1 MDGVWRSGSAPVLGT
16 GGRRFDPAHPDHMKI
31 GVAPGVSHFLLLF
44 THSSRAGPE
53 MQNDWWK
60 RPFDLLVL
68 TAVHVALAPVW
79 MILWTVI
86 PLAIWLHDRG
96 PVFYTQERLGK
107 NGRAFKV
114 YKFRSMIPDA
124 ERHTGV
130 VWAEDDD
137 PRITPIGAFLRS
149 RALDELPQVIN
160 MWKGDISL
168 VGPRA
173 ERPELSEEFEAIY
186 PGFARRLKVRPGM
199 TGLAQIYGRYS
210 THPRNKL
217 RYDMIYIRRMSPW
230 LDVRLLASSVI
241 LTLRARWQ
249 SEQR

>member
-1 MDGVWRSGSAPVLGT
+1 
-16 GGRRFDPAHPDHMKI
+16 MK
-31 GVAPGVSHFLLLF
+31 V
-44 THSSRAGPE
+44 
-53 MQNDWWK
+53 NDWWK

-68 TAVHVALAPVW
+68 TAIHVALAPIW
-79 MILWTVI
+79 AILWTSI
-86 PLAIWLHDRG
+86 PVAIWLHDRG

-107 NGRAFKV
+107 NGRTFRV
-114 YKFRSMIPDA
+114 YKFRSMIPNA
-124 ERHTGV
+124 ERHTGA

-137 PRITPIGAFLRS
+137 PRITPIGAFLRG

-173 ERPELSEEFEAIY
+173 ERPELSEEFEASF
-186 PGFARRLKVRPGM
+186 PGFARRLMVRPGM

-217 RYDMIYIRRMSPW
+217 RYDIVYIRRMSPW
-230 LDVRLLASSVI
+230 LDVRLLVSSVL

-249 SEQR
+249 SDQR

>member
-1 MDGVWRSGSAPVLGT
+1 MQDCPESTNAPDSNSAGT
-16 GGRRFDPAHPDHMKI
+16 VQLKVPTA
-31 GVAPGVSHFLLLF
+31 
-44 THSSRAGPE
+44 RA
-53 MQNDWWK
+53 NDWWK

-68 TAVHVALAPVW
+68 TAVHVALLPLWAL
-79 MILWTVI
+79 LWTVI

-96 PVFYTQERLGK
+96 PIFYTQERLGK
-107 NGRAFKV
+107 NGRTFKV

-124 ERHTGV
+124 ERDTGA
-130 VWAEDDD
+130 VWATDDD

-160 MWKGDISL
+160 MWRGDISL

-173 ERPELSEEFEAIY
+173 ERPELSAEFEALY
-186 PGFARRLKVRPGM
+186 PGFSQRLMVRPGM

-210 THPRNKL
+210 THPRDKL
-217 RYDMIYIRRMSPW
+217 RYDMVYVRRMSPV
-230 LDVRLLASSVI
+230 LDVRLLVSSVL

-249 SEQR
+249 DEER

>member
-1 MDGVWRSGSAPVLGT
+1 MSPTLKV
-16 GGRRFDPAHPDHMKI
+16 
-31 GVAPGVSHFLLLF
+31 
-44 THSSRAGPE
+44 
-53 MQNDWWK
+53 NDWWK

-68 TAVHVALAPVW
+68 IAVHVALAPLWAV
-79 MILWTVI
+79 LWTMI

-107 NGRAFKV
+107 NGRTFRV

-124 ERHTGV
+124 ERHTGA
-130 VWAEDDD
+130 VWAEEDD

-173 ERPELSEEFEAIY
+173 ERPELSQEFEASY
-186 PGFARRLKVRPGM
+186 PGFAMRLMVRPGM

-217 RYDMIYIRRMSPW
+217 RYDMLYIRRMSPL
-230 LDVRLLASSVI
+230 LDIRLLVSSVI

>member
-1 MDGVWRSGSAPVLGT
+1 MQDTPESTDPSRSGLATSELNRPV
-16 GGRRFDPAHPDHMKI
+16 DDQPQ
-31 GVAPGVSHFLLLF
+31 VS
-44 THSSRAGPE
+44 
-53 MQNDWWK
+53 DWWK
-60 RPFDLLVL
+60 RPFDLLAL

-79 MILWTVI
+79 AVLWISI

-107 NGRAFKV
+107 NGRVFRV

-124 ERHTGV
+124 ERHTGA
-130 VWAEDDD
+130 VWADEDD

-173 ERPELSEEFEAIY
+173 ERPELSEEFESSY
-186 PGFARRLKVRPGM
+186 PGFEQRLVVRPGM

-217 RYDMIYIRRMSPW
+217 RYDILYIRRMSPL
-230 LDVRLLASSVI
+230 LDVKLLVSSVL

-249 SEQR
+249 SEER

>member
-1 MDGVWRSGSAPVLGT
+1 MQDRPEYTGTSRSGASLPVT
-16 GGRRFDPAHPDHMKI
+16 THPE
-31 GVAPGVSHFLLLF
+31 VSQL
-44 THSSRAGPE
+44 RV
-53 MQNDWWK
+53 NDWWK

-68 TAVHVALAPVW
+68 IAVHVALAPLWAV
-79 MILWTVI
+79 LWTVI
-86 PLAIWLHDRG
+86 PLAIWLSDRG

-107 NGRAFKV
+107 SGRIFRV

-124 ERHTGV
+124 ERHTGA
-130 VWAEDDD
+130 VWADEDD

-173 ERPELSEEFEAIY
+173 ERPELSEEFEASY
-186 PGFARRLKVRPGM
+186 PGFERRLLVRPGM

-217 RYDMIYIRRMSPW
+217 RYDMLYIRRMTPW
-230 LDVRLLASSVI
+230 LDVQLLVSSVL

>member
-1 MDGVWRSGSAPVLGT
+1 M
-16 GGRRFDPAHPDHMKI
+16 
-31 GVAPGVSHFLLLF
+31 
-44 THSSRAGPE
+44 
-53 MQNDWWK
+53 
-60 RPFDLLVL
+60 L

-79 MILWTVI
+79 AVLWISI
-86 PLAIWLHDRG
+86 PIAIWLHDRG

-107 NGRAFKV
+107 NGRVFRV

-124 ERHTGV
+124 ERHTGA
-130 VWAEDDD
+130 VWADEDD

-173 ERPELSEEFEAIY
+173 ERPELSKEFESSY
-186 PGFARRLKVRPGM
+186 PGFKQRLLVRPGM

-217 RYDMIYIRRMSPW
+217 RYDILYIRRMSPL
-230 LDVRLLASSVI
+230 LDVKLLVSSVL

-249 SEQR
+249 SEER

>member
-1 MDGVWRSGSAPVLGT
+1 MQDRPNNTGTSRSGPSVRG
-16 GGRRFDPAHPDHMKI
+16 M
-31 GVAPGVSHFLLLF
+31 SQ
-44 THSSRAGPE
+44 PE
-53 MQNDWWK
+53 AKQVRVNDWWK

-68 TAVHVALAPVW
+68 VAVHVALAPVW
-79 MILWTVI
+79 AILWISI
-86 PLAIWLHDRG
+86 PIAIRLHDRG

-107 NGRAFKV
+107 NGRTFRV

-124 ERHTGV
+124 ERHTGA
-130 VWAEDDD
+130 VWAEEDD
-137 PRITPIGAFLRS
+137 PRITPLGAFLRK

-173 ERPELSEEFEAIY
+173 ERPELSEEFEANY
-186 PGFARRLKVRPGM
+186 PGFARRLMVRPGM

-217 RYDMIYIRRMSPW
+217 RYDMLYIRHMSPW
-230 LDVRLLASSVI
+230 LDIKLLVMSVV

>member
-1 MDGVWRSGSAPVLGT
+1 MQDRPNNTGTSRSGPSL
-16 GGRRFDPAHPDHMKI
+16 
-31 GVAPGVSHFLLLF
+31 PGLNQ
-44 THSSRAGPE
+44 PE
-53 MQNDWWK
+53 AQQVRINDWWK

-68 TAVHVALAPVW
+68 IAVHVTLAPVW
-79 MILWTVI
+79 AILWVSI
-86 PLAIWLHDRG
+86 PIAIRLHDRG
-96 PVFYTQERLGK
+96 PVFYTQKRLGK
-107 NGRAFKV
+107 NGRTFRV

-124 ERHTGV
+124 ERHTGA

-137 PRITPIGAFLRS
+137 PRITPLGAFLRK

-173 ERPELSEEFEAIY
+173 ERPELSEEFESSY
-186 PGFARRLKVRPGM
+186 PGFARRLMVRPGM

-217 RYDMIYIRRMSPW
+217 RYDMLYIRHMSPW
-230 LDVRLLASSVI
+230 LDIKLLVMSVV

>member
-1 MDGVWRSGSAPVLGT
+1 MQDRPDHTDTPCSGSSTL
-16 GGRRFDPAHPDHMKI
+16 DPT
-31 GVAPGVSHFLLLF
+31 L
-44 THSSRAGPE
+44 PE
-53 MQNDWWK
+53 DSQLKVNDWWK

-68 TAVHVALAPVW
+68 TAIHVALAPIW
-79 MILWTVI
+79 AILWTSI
-86 PLAIWLHDRG
+86 PVAIWLHDRG

-107 NGRAFKV
+107 NGRTFRV
-114 YKFRSMIPDA
+114 YKFRSMIPNA
-124 ERHTGV
+124 ERHTGA

-137 PRITPIGAFLRS
+137 PRITPIGAFLRG

-173 ERPELSEEFEAIY
+173 ERPELSEEFEASF
-186 PGFARRLKVRPGM
+186 PGFARRLMVRPGM

-217 RYDMIYIRRMSPW
+217 RYDMVYIRRMSPW
-230 LDVRLLASSVI
+230 LDVRLLVSSVL

-249 SEQR
+249 SDQR